1 MCFCVIRLE
10 NHGVFALQTWTTLSP
25 SQTDDEEEAD
35 IENNRFVRAID
46 INFSASIWRGFLKK
60 TVKNDE
66 HIDAIILGRHYSAS
80 PIR

>member
-46 INFSASIWRGFLKK
+46 INFSASI
-60 TVKNDE
+60 
-66 HIDAIILGRHYSAS
+66 
-80 PIR
+80 